1 MCMIQNCEEK
11 DIHLFI
17 YYDFLTRKTYLI
29 DKTYRIALSLF
40 TLRFMVALSLFLVLY
55 FGLGVSSILSIILS
69 IVTYTFYSAMF
80 RILFLH
86 RMPVVES
93 KRKKGQNIFLK
104 ITKQSTYLQR
114 IKLMIL
120 SVVLIVLFYTYMEL
134 HASSFMVLY
143 SMCVAILVT
152 AGYIVFNFFIIVAML
167 YQKYRKQ

>member
-1 MCMIQNCEEK
+1 MMQHCEEK

-40 TLRFMVALSLFLVLY
+40 TLRFMVALSLFLILY
-55 FGLGVSSILSIILS
+55 FGLGVSSIFSSILS
-69 IVTYTFYSAMF
+69 IATYILYSTMF

-86 RMPVVES
+86 RMPVVEG
-93 KRKKGQNIFLK
+93 KRKKGQNVFLK
-104 ITKQSTYLQR
+104 AAKQSTYSQR

-134 HASSFMVLY
+134 HASSFMIFY
-143 SMCVAILVT
+143 SMCAAILVT
-152 AGYIVFNFFIIVAML
+152 TGYIVFNFFIIVVML